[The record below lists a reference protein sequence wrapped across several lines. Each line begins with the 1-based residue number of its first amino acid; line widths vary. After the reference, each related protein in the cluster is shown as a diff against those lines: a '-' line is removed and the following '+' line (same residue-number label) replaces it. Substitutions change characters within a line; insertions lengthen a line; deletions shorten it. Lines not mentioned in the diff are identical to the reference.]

1 MCSVAESL
9 LAVFSEIIK
18 SEMKNKPGI
27 KDEGYNAINIRYA
40 NDAVLITDYAKSLL
54 ATTVGHYSNRL
65 CKNYCSRVCKKSLF

>member
-27 KDEGYNAINIRYA
+27 KDEGYNINNSRYA
-40 NDAVLITDYAKSLL
+40 DMVLTD
-54 ATTVGHYSNRL
+54 
-65 CKNYCSRVCKKSLF
+65 